1 MLCCVLC
8 CIVLCVL
15 AAFVVVMQE
24 PRSVRDTAPLHPQES
39 GSNKAQVAKKEV
51 VNDEGGLRWR

>member
-1 MLCCVLC
+1 MHVSMYICCV
-8 CIVLCVL
+8 VL
-15 AAFVVVMQE
+15 AAFVLMQE

-39 GSNKAQVAKKEV
+39 GSNKAQVARKEV

>member
-1 MLCCVLC
+1 MHISMYICCV
-8 CIVLCVL
+8 VL
-15 AAFVVVMQE
+15 AAFVWMQE